1 MNFINKLI
9 SEELINA
16 IGWTLLHSLWQGALI
31 ALIIALGMVFFM
43 KFSARF
49 RYNLYVSGIIIF
61 LGVVVVTF
69 IKEYNFFEIENTK
82 VLFPGSIS
90 SHEEIT
96 SAGFIQ
102 TADNN
107 ASETWGW
114 VNSIWD
120 YFKHHFAMLVT
131 LWMGGILLL
140 FLRLLG
146 NMAYTQRVKVHRTY
160 GIPVCWQD
168 RFRELARRMRIKK
181 PVRILESAIVKVP
194 LVIGSLKPVILVPLG
209 LISGLPVQQVEAII
223 AHELAHIVRK
233 DYLVNILQSMIEV
246 LFFYHPAIWW
256 LSENIR
262 IERENICDDMA
273 LEMCGD
279 SLIYARALTSLQE
292 MNLGTPGIAL
302 AFTGKKHLMLNRIQR
317 MMKRSSYTSNFAER
331 FIMAVVLFAGAITIT
346 ASAVISP
353 GNENEPHLIFNSG
366 EQILILKGPGL
377 ENAQHTIVPDQEIVT
392 VIEVTE
398 NLETDIDL
406 NGNNSVPDCIDPIT
420 EIHITTVFEPRKD
433 SLDILIRKAH
443 EKALIELER
452 TKLDRERALEDFQ
465 KALKQHE
472 LAAYYLDDAMKEE
485 WKQTMLDHQEDMKQ
499 FYKEHYKDRFIFLDT
514 VSFDSMD
521 FYFNFPELSELPEL
535 PDFEMLNDIYIDAL
549 REYEFDFEVYEEH
562 LIDIEEVLKE
572 LDRSTSEHFEI
583 LAEIEVPDLE
593 KLEWYYDFPDHKTER
608 IMKKE
613 LYRDKLIGH
622 DGDYVIIINSKHML
636 INGEKQPREVYK
648 KYRRLYES
656 VEDEPLEG
664 DNSYKLIF

>member
-1 MNFINKLI
+1 MNIINKLI
-9 SEELINA
+9 SEELVNA

-31 ALIIALGMVFFM
+31 ALIVALGMVFFM

-69 IKEYNFFEIENTK
+69 IKEYSFFEIENTEIP
-82 VLFPGSIS
+82 FAGSIA

-102 TADNN
+102 TVDNN
-107 ASETWGW
+107 TSETRSWF
-114 VNSIWD
+114 NSLRD
-120 YFKHHFAMLVT
+120 YFKHRFAMLVT
-131 LWMGGILLL
+131 IWMGGILLL

-160 GIPVCWQD
+160 EMPVCWQD
-168 RFRELARRMRIKK
+168 RFRELAQRMRMKK

-209 LISGLPVQQVEAII
+209 LISGLPAQQVEAII
-223 AHELAHIVRK
+223 THELAHIIRK
-233 DYLVNILQSMIEV
+233 DYLVNILQSLIEV

-256 LSENIR
+256 LSKNIR

-302 AFTGKKHLMLNRIQR
+302 AFTKKKHLMLNRIQR
-317 MMKRSSYTSNFAER
+317 MMKRSSNTSNFAER
-331 FIMAVVLFAGAITIT
+331 FIMAIVLFAGAITIT

-366 EQILILKGPGL
+366 EPFLILKGPAL
-377 ENAQHTIVPDQEIVT
+377 ENAQHTIVHDQEIFT
-392 VIEVTE
+392 VIEITE
-398 NLETDIDL
+398 NQETDINL
-406 NGNNSVPDCIDPIT
+406 NGNNRGPERIDPIS
-420 EIHITTVFEPRKD
+420 EIHITTVFKPRKD
-433 SLDILIRKAH
+433 SLDILIRKAR
-443 EKALIELER
+443 EKAIKELER
-452 TKLDRERALEDFQ
+452 TKVDRERALKDFQ

-472 LAAYYLDDAMKEE
+472 LEKYYLDDAMKEE
-485 WKQTMLDHQEDMKQ
+485 WKQTMLDHREDMKQ
-499 FYKEHYKDRFIFLDT
+499 FYKEFTEDQFIFHDT
-514 VSFDSMD
+514 VRFGSMD
-521 FYFNFPELSELPEL
+521 FYFDFPELPEL

-549 REYEFDFEVYEEH
+549 REYEFDFEGHEEH

-572 LDRSTSEHFEI
+572 LDKSTSEHFEI
-583 LAEIEVPDLE
+583 LAEIETPDLE
-593 KLEWYYDFPDHKTER
+593 KLKWYYDFPDHKTER

-656 VEDEPLEG
+656 IEDEPLEG